1 MSKGKV
7 AVLGINGHVGRHAAE
22 AFSAAGWDVT
32 GMGRTDK
39 HHLAGVRFVQGDA
52 ESVEDMRRA
61 IGDADVVVNALN
73 LRYDTWF
80 NGRVEAQMARVL
92 AAIGTTGK
100 TMLFPGN
107 IYNFAADNA
116 VLTPDLPQLPATP
129 RGGIRVRV
137 EQMFRD
143 AAARGDL
150 QVIVLRAG
158 DFYGPRSG
166 GDWFDQV
173 MFREISKRK
182 VSVIGTRGLGH
193 SWAYLPDLGRAF
205 EALAALRTTLGAF
218 ESFHFAGHFVTPEQM
233 GVAIAKASPTPL
245 RVSAFPWIV
254 LRLIGLVD
262 PVVREVAKMAYI
274 WRNRLELRDA
284 RLDDLL
290 GEGFG
295 TPFEQAVAATVAP
308 FLEPPARQPVV
319 GAPATRPA

>member
-1 MSKGKV
+1 MNKSKV
-7 AVLGINGHVGRHAAE
+7 AVLGINGHVGRHVAE
-22 AFSAAGWDVT
+22 AFASAGWDVT
-32 GMGRTDK
+32 GMGRSDK

-52 ESVEDMRRA
+52 ESIEDMRRA
-61 IGDADVVVNALN
+61 IGDAEIVVNALN
-73 LRYDTWF
+73 LRYDAWF
-80 NGRVEAQMARVL
+80 NGRMEAQMARVL

-107 IYNFAADNA
+107 IYNFAADSA

-158 DFYGPRSG
+158 DFFGPRSS
-166 GDWFDQV
+166 GDWFDQI

-182 VSVIGTRGLGH
+182 VSVVGTPGIGH

-218 ESFHFAGHFVTPEQM
+218 ETFHFAGHFVTPEQM
-233 GVAIAKASPTPL
+233 GEAIAKASPVPL
-245 RVSAFPWIV
+245 KISAFPWML
-254 LRLIGLVD
+254 LRFLGLVD
-262 PVVREVAKMAYI
+262 PVIREVAKMGYI
-274 WRNRLELRDA
+274 WRKPLELRDA

-295 TPFEQAVAATVAP
+295 TPFAQAVAATVIP
-308 FLEPPARQPVV
+308 FIDPLAGRSTSD
-319 GAPATRPA
+319 APATRPA